1 MTEFAGQG
9 LLLDAQK
16 VGMQG
21 PEVQPDFQPAILSVI
36 SRFRSKTAQVRWAR
50 DTLLAAEVCGR
61 IIVGRGRKNTPCEVE
76 PWRLHRCILPLFF
89 CLPLLEGSGL
99 PKKYGAPGGG
109 RTDPCWFSDLAHL
122 VSSCKKHQELI
133 CIS

>member
-21 PEVQPDFQPAILSVI
+21 PEARDFQLSWGSVI
-36 SRFRSKTAQVRWAR
+36 PRFPSKTGQVRWAR

-61 IIVGRGRKNTPCEVE
+61 VIVASRGGKNTLCGVE
-76 PWRLHRCILPLFF
+76 PWRLHP
-89 CLPLLEGSGL
+89 
-99 PKKYGAPGGG
+99 
-109 RTDPCWFSDLAHL
+109 
-122 VSSCKKHQELI
+122 
-133 CIS
+133 

>member
-21 PEVQPDFQPAILSVI
+21 PEVPDFQLSWGSVI
-36 SRFRSKTAQVRWAR
+36 PRFRSKTGQVRWAR

-61 IIVGRGRKNTPCEVE
+61 IIVASRGRKNTLCGVE
-76 PWRLHRCILPLFF
+76 PWRLHP
-89 CLPLLEGSGL
+89 
-99 PKKYGAPGGG
+99 
-109 RTDPCWFSDLAHL
+109 
-122 VSSCKKHQELI
+122 
-133 CIS
+133 